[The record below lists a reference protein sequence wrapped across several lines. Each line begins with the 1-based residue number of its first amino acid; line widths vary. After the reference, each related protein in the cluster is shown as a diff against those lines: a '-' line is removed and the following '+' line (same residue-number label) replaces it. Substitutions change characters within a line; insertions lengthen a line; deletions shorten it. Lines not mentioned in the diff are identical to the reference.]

1 MRKMLLLLA
10 AGGIVAAVVLL
21 PKDGPAEPTE
31 FDRKAAARTA
41 TLADWEKATTDE
53 RRRFARAYVEGRTG
67 RENPRFEMEIAK
79 YLDASVTHLR
89 QRPLDDVESVL
100 AEKLL
105 HETADSGAEVL
116 GWSR

>member
-1 MRKMLLLLA
+1 MTRLA
-10 AGGIVAAVVLL
+10 ILGGGAWGTALAQVAARANHEVLL
-21 PKDGPAEPTE
+21 WARD
-31 FDRKAAARTA
+31 DR
-41 TLADWEKATTDE
+41 L
-53 RRRFARAYVEGRTG
+53 VEQINVR